1 MDKQMNRLVNLG
13 ILSANNTSHTSPVM
27 LITRKVTQ
35 DKRPMVDFRLLN
47 THIRRRNTATPLMS
61 DIYNILGKSRCEV
74 MSCVDI
80 KDAFHSIHLNE
91 RSKEFC
97 GILPYFGSTHYCYE
111 VLPMGL
117 AISPAAWLMYVNM
130 LLDTFGKYKR
140 SFIAIMDNLLIH
152 SSKEKHFL
160 LIQLLLEDLC
170 KHGLKLSPKKSQLF
184 RTELV
189 YMGNTFSI
197 HHQRMT
203 ICPLWTQIEAI
214 LNYPR
219 PQTIKDCKSFC
230 CVVNYLSFFC
240 KDLQRLLSP
249 IYHLTKQDVPF
260 KWTVHQEKSF
270 NEIKRRLCSSFVLSL
285 PISGGRFIMYSDTSR
300 THAGS
305 ALWQIQDGKPCL
317 LGYASKTLPA
327 ASKNYSVTE
336 LEMTG
341 MLINLHS
348 WCNYI
353 HGIEIDVAV
362 DHKAMVQIMKAKHP
376 PCSDWV
382 SVLLGK
388 LLDKPF
394 DLYYV
399 KGKDLLL
406 ADFLSRIKTDRSDP
420 GEVIPISFINERQSL
435 GDLTYHLNSGRV
447 MRSAAIHKG
456 LSMPT
461 IHGHSKQLDPHC
473 KPEHQA
479 KITPATTHPSTTQ
492 RARPRMD
499 PSSTSVQKHTPV
511 SFTTSR
517 KLIKRSIKTL
527 NKDSPQSS
535 IDHKIPPSPVPI
547 VPQFD
552 PLTGSKDPPFVPA
565 TPNHVEPAPVKEGN
579 EQPHTEEPQLGP
591 PSYAPVTGEM
601 VPGQPIDPDLDIG
614 GPLPNYHDQ
623 AEVVVRRPL
632 QEELDAPIPLHKLVD
647 TSKISQRR
655 LPRQSEIDPIL
666 KEIETKILRQVH
678 LPTSSGPTRSLSK

>member
-1 MDKQMNRLVNLG
+1 
-13 ILSANNTSHTSPVM
+13 
-27 LITRKVTQ
+27 
-35 DKRPMVDFRLLN
+35 
-47 THIRRRNTATPLMS
+47 MS
-61 DIYNILGKSRCEV
+61 DIYNILRKSHCEV

-80 KDAFHSIHLNE
+80 KDVFHSIHLNE

-97 GILPYFGSTHYCYE
+97 RILPYFGSTHYCYE

-140 SFIAIMDNLLIH
+140 SFIAIMDDLLIH

-160 LIQLLLEDLC
+160 LIKLLLEGLC

-189 YMGNTFSI
+189 YIGNTFSI

-203 ICPLWTQIEAI
+203 IRPLQTRIEAI
-214 LNYPR
+214 LNYPC
-219 PQTIKDCKSFC
+219 PQTVKDCKSFC
-230 CVVNYLSFFC
+230 SVVNYLSFFC
-240 KDLQRLLSP
+240 KDLQQLLSL

-270 NEIKRRLCSSFVLSL
+270 NEIKRRLCSSPILSL
-285 PISGGRFIMYSDTSR
+285 PISGGRFIMYSDTSC

-305 ALWQIQDGKPCL
+305 ALWQIQDGKPRL

-348 WCNYI
+348 WHNYI

-362 DHKAMVQIMKAKHP
+362 EYKAMVQIMKAKHP
-376 PCSDWV
+376 PHTDRV

-399 KGKDLLL
+399 KGKDLIL
-406 ADFLSRIKTDRSDP
+406 AEFLSRIKMDHSDP
-420 GEVIPISFINERQSL
+420 SEVIPISFINGRYSC
-435 GDLTYHLNSGRV
+435 GDSTYHLNSGRV
-447 MRSAAIHKG
+447 TRSVAKRDG

-461 IHGHSKQLDPHC
+461 IHGHSKQLDPHH
-473 KPEHQA
+473 KPEHQT
-479 KITPATTHPSTTQ
+479 KIAPITALPNTTQ
-492 RARPRMD
+492 RAKP
-499 PSSTSVQKHTPV
+499 
-511 SFTTSR
+511 
-517 KLIKRSIKTL
+517 
-527 NKDSPQSS
+527 
-535 IDHKIPPSPVPI
+535 
-547 VPQFD
+547 
-552 PLTGSKDPPFVPA
+552 
-565 TPNHVEPAPVKEGN
+565 
-579 EQPHTEEPQLGP
+579 
-591 PSYAPVTGEM
+591 
-601 VPGQPIDPDLDIG
+601 
-614 GPLPNYHDQ
+614 
-623 AEVVVRRPL
+623 
-632 QEELDAPIPLHKLVD
+632 
-647 TSKISQRR
+647 
-655 LPRQSEIDPIL
+655 
-666 KEIETKILRQVH
+666 
-678 LPTSSGPTRSLSK
+678 